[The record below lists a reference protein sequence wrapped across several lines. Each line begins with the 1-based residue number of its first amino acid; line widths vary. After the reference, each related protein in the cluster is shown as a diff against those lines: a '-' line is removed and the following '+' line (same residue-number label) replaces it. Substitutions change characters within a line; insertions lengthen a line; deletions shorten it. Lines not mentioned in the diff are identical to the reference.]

1 MASSLF
7 LLLDDIAS
15 VLDDVSTMTQ
25 VAVKKTAGVLG
36 DDLAL
41 NAKQVTGVNPARE
54 LAVVWAVARGSASN
68 KAILVPAA
76 LAVSWLAPWA
86 VTPLLMAGGAYLC
99 FEGAEKILHHL
110 THRRGHT
117 PHPTKHA
124 ADTGSSPAVVRPGN
138 ESERI
143 SGAIRTDF
151 ILSAEIIVITLGVV
165 ASQPLVT
172 QVGVLVAISAV
183 MTIGV
188 YGLVAAIVKLDDLGA
203 WLATRRAPVAAALGR
218 AIVASAP
225 WLMRA
230 LSIAGTIAMF
240 LVGGGIIA
248 HGIPVVHH
256 AVADLAGPACGLAGP
271 WAGLLALVAEGAIGL
286 GVGLALAGVV
296 EPVRR
301 LVSAG
306 SGA

>member
-1 MASSLF
+1 
-7 LLLDDIAS
+7 
-15 VLDDVSTMTQ
+15 
-25 VAVKKTAGVLG
+25 
-36 DDLAL
+36 
-41 NAKQVTGVNPARE
+41 
-54 LAVVWAVARGSASN
+54 
-68 KAILVPAA
+68 
-76 LAVSWLAPWA
+76 

-117 PHPTKHA
+117 PHPAGHA
-124 ADTGSSPAVVRPGN
+124 ADAGSSHAADRPGN
-138 ESERI
+138 ESERV

-172 QVGVLVAISAV
+172 QVGVLFAISAA

-203 WLATRRAPVAAALGR
+203 WLATRRASVAAAVGR

-230 LSIAGTIAMF
+230 LSIAGTLAMF

-271 WAGLLALVAEGAIGL
+271 WPGILSLVAEGAVGL

-301 LVSAG
+301 LFGAG